1 MVRLAHRL
9 RSDER
14 KKSFSGNFRQVRID
28 FPRGDGVILQ
38 MRARLSVMM
47 FLEYFVWGAWYVT
60 LGTWLGQTLHF
71 SGDQIGIISG
81 TTTIGAI
88 LSPFLVGLMAD
99 ELFASQRLLAVLHG
113 VGGVLLWFASTQ
125 THFGPMYAILL
136 IYSLLYMPTMALTN
150 ALAFRQMKDPSRNP
164 GWGPS
169 SGGRRERW

>member
-1 MVRLAHRL
+1 M
-9 RSDER
+9 
-14 KKSFSGNFRQVRID
+14 

-88 LSPFLVGLMAD
+88 VSPFLVGLMAD
-99 ELFASQRLLAVLHG
+99 ELFPNQRLLAVLHR
-113 VGGVLLWFASTQ
+113 VAAVLLRFASPQ
-125 THFGPMYAILL
+125 THFAPLSPILL
-136 IYSLLYMPTMALTN
+136 ISSL
-150 ALAFRQMKDPSRNP
+150 
-164 GWGPS
+164 
-169 SGGRRERW
+169 

>member
-1 MVRLAHRL
+1 M
-9 RSDER
+9 
-14 KKSFSGNFRQVRID
+14 

-99 ELFASQRLLAVLHG
+99 ELFANQRLLACST
-113 VGGVLLWFASTQ
+113 AS
-125 THFGPMYAILL
+125 A
-136 IYSLLYMPTMALTN
+136 AC
-150 ALAFRQMKDPSRNP
+150 
-164 GWGPS
+164 S
-169 SGGRRERW
+169 SGSPPPKLISGPCTRSFSSIRFFTCRRWLSPTLSPSAR